1 MNRFLAGVSKVL
13 MFKGENLIGVGRTLT
28 DSTLNYSISAEEL
41 RAGDGNALWGKFFH
55 TSNLAITITNAM
67 FDLNYIAAALGVD
80 IEQGGLS
87 FKEEQVT
94 AAAGGVLT
102 ATSTPIAVSG
112 SVLGWYKTPNE
123 ENWSVGTFSGSNLTV
138 SGASAGDIY
147 CIKYFWQ
154 NDDGRSIVIPVDAIP
169 DELHLVLIND
179 LFNGDMTANST
190 DTTRVGRLITDIPR
204 FQSDGGQELSLTATG
219 SAGTSLNGT
228 ALAVGASDTC
238 EDELYYGTMTEEIF
252 NTTWQSNVV
261 AIAVEGGDID
271 LENSATET
279 LKVRVI
285 YGGNVASQVKA
296 NSNFTFAVD
305 SGSSATV
312 SNAGVVTADSSA
324 TGTTYISVALTGTDV
339 APTFVKVEVS

>member
-28 DSTLNYSISAEEL
+28 DSTLNYSISSEEL

-67 FDLNYIAAALGVD
+67 FDLNYVAAALGVD

-87 FKEEQVT
+87 FYEEQVS
-94 AAAGGVLT
+94 AASGGVLT
-102 ATSTPIAVSG
+102 ATKTPVAVGG
-112 SVLGWYKTPNE
+112 SILGWYKKPSE
-123 ENWSVGTFSGSNLTV
+123 ENWTVGTFDGSNLTV
-138 SGASAGDIY
+138 SGATAGDVY

-154 NDDGRSIVIPVDAIP
+154 NEDGRSIILPVDAVP

-179 LFNGDMTANST
+179 LFNGDISTSST

-228 ALAVGASDTC
+228 ALAVGSSDSC

-252 NTTWQSNVV
+252 NTAWQSNVV

-271 LENSATET
+271 LENSGTET

-285 YGGNVASQVKA
+285 FGGNVASQVKA

-324 TGTTYISVALTGTDV
+324 TGTTYISVALTGTNVD
-339 APTFVKVEVS
+339 PTFVKVEVS